1 MKVTPVLEVAGRDSS
16 IFSKTNGSQPVSGR
30 FFRLLVLLAAIAYV
44 AVWSTGYLRGLIEIL
59 AIPLVL
65 AAILARPLPA
75 GRVLLQ
81 LGSVVALL
89 QAIAGRNGST
99 PGVVLLLQFAGLVM
113 FLQILVVDC
122 LRAAHGVIVLSLMII
137 LAVAAM
143 NVNFVF
149 PLVLIPYIL
158 VFYLVLCELAILRH
172 QAIAKSPIRLSRNSP
187 LGWSRIAVGTLV
199 SLLIFGFLWL
209 VMFYLIPRTSSFG
222 IASEVSRRR
231 LMGFSDTMSLGD
243 AGLLEDN
250 PAVIMRVKPLEDK
263 TLTPSALRRIGN
275 KLLRGA
281 TFAWYNSGKWEKG
294 TKRRWYIDLRQSS
307 GELRLHRGYYNS
319 RDLHQIEIVMENLD
333 PPVIFQPEQS
343 VNMRFT
349 QPFIAYED
357 DLSFYFLFR
366 PGTTRRYVVSVLLDR
381 LEPEDSPVSEIELS
395 RETSAYLHTKGIPP
409 RIQSLATVMVND
421 DMTIFERVQR
431 VTKFLRS
438 QCEYSLVQKELAGV
452 DPVEDFLFDSKE
464 GSCEHFASA
473 MVLMLRSMGV
483 PARPVGGYTMGEW
496 NEIGGFYTIRQG
508 NAHAWVEV
516 FFPKSGWVP
525 FDPTPPVMVTGP
537 ESEFGRLMQTLW
549 NAYEGYWFSYVYSFD
564 NKAQGIGFR
573 RILETVSEVF
583 ASARH
588 YFFSPALWLFISL
601 IMFLAYLSRKR
612 IRRIQ
617 RYDRWIPDWYLDWAE
632 SLTVQRSDWE
642 TPAEFHQRLLAL
654 GVLESRHHERLARL
668 AELVNVSAFSNASDH
683 SEIMAA
689 ARALIS
695 ELSGSLPAGKQ
706 IS

>member
-1 MKVTPVLEVAGRDSS
+1 MNVTPVLEIAGRDSS
-16 IFSKTNGSQPVSGR
+16 VFSRTNGSLPVSGS
-30 FFRLLVLLAAIAYV
+30 FFRLLVILAAIAYG

-59 AIPLVL
+59 AIPMVL
-65 AAILARPLPA
+65 AAIIARPLPA
-75 GRVLLQ
+75 GRILLQ
-81 LGSVVALL
+81 LGSVMALL
-89 QAIAGRNGST
+89 QAVAGRSGSM

-122 LRAAHGVIVLSLMII
+122 LRAAYGVIVLSLMVI

-149 PLVLIPYIL
+149 PLVLIPYVL
-158 VFYLVLCELAILRH
+158 VFYLVLRELAILRH
-172 QAIAKSPIRLSRNSP
+172 QAIASSPIKLSKSNP

-231 LMGFSDTMSLGD
+231 LMGFNDTMSLGD

-250 PAVIMRVKPLEDK
+250 PAVIMRVRPLEEK
-263 TLTPSALRRIGN
+263 TFTPSVLRRIGN

-294 TKRRWYIDLRQSS
+294 TKRRWYVDLRQSS
-307 GELRLHRGYYNS
+307 GELRLNRDYYNP

-333 PPVIFQPEQS
+333 PPVIFQPDRS

-366 PGTTRRYVVSVLLDR
+366 PGTTRRYVVSVLLDP
-381 LEPEDSPVSEIELS
+381 LEPEDSPVSEIDIN
-395 RETSAYLHTKGIPP
+395 RETSSYLHTKGIPP
-409 RIQSLATVMVND
+409 RIQSLATAMAHD
-421 DMTIFERVQR
+421 DMTILERVER
-431 VTKFLRS
+431 VMRFLRS
-438 QCEYSLVQKELAGV
+438 QCEYSLEQRELAGK
-452 DPVEDFLFDSKE
+452 DPVEDFLFESKQ
-464 GSCEHFASA
+464 GSCEHYASA
-473 MVLMLRSMGV
+473 MALILRSMGV

-508 NAHAWVEV
+508 HAHAWVEV
-516 FFPKSGWVP
+516 FFPKSGWVA
-525 FDPTPPVMVTGP
+525 FDPTPPTMITGP
-537 ESEFGRLMQTLW
+537 ESEFGRLLQTLW

-564 NKAQGIGFR
+564 NRAQGIGFR
-573 RILETVSEVF
+573 RMLETVSETF
-583 ASARH
+583 ASAS
-588 YFFSPALWLFISL
+588 YYLLSPALWLFIAL
-601 IMFLAYLSRKR
+601 AAFLAYLGRKR
-612 IRRIQ
+612 IKRSQ
-617 RYDRWIPDWYLDWAE
+617 RFDRWIPDWYLDWAE
-632 SLTVQRSDWE
+632 SLTVLRSDWE

-654 GVLESRHHERLARL
+654 GILESRHHERLARL
-668 AELVNVSAFSNASDH
+668 AELVDVSAFSNASDH
-683 SEIMAA
+683 SEISKA

-695 ELSGSLPAGKQ
+695 ELSGSSPAGKPKD
-706 IS
+706 